1 MGKLIA
7 CLFDFDG
14 VIADTES
21 QYSVFWHEMGVEFLG
36 HDNLE
41 GIIKG
46 QTLTY
51 IYNTYFEGMTSAQQ
65 QITAKLNAYE
75 QQMRYDFIPGFED
88 FYEDLRRHD
97 VRTAIVTS
105 SNEQKMAAAYAYQ
118 PKLLT
123 LFDGILTAEMFSRSK
138 PAPDCYLLG
147 MKHFGTT
154 TENTYV
160 FEDSL
165 NGLRSGRAS
174 GAKVVGLSTTFAAM
188 QVAPLCDVVLP
199 DFKGFTYEQL
209 LKV

>member
-1 MGKLIA
+1 MERKIA

-14 VIADTES
+14 VVADTES
-21 QYSVFWHEMGVEFLG
+21 QYSIFWHQMGLEYLER
-36 HDNLE
+36 DDLE

-65 QITAKLNAYE
+65 QITARLNAFE
-75 QQMRYDFIPGFED
+75 QQMRYDFIPGFMD
-88 FYEDLRRHD
+88 FYEDLHKHN
-97 VRTAIVTS
+97 VGTAIVTS
-105 SNEQKMAAAYAYQ
+105 SNELKMAAAYAYQ
-118 PKLLT
+118 PKLRT
-123 LFDGILTAEMFSRSK
+123 LFDVILTAEMFTRSK

-154 TENTYV
+154 ADDTYV

-174 GAKVVGLSTTFAAM
+174 GAKVVGLSTTFDVE

-199 DFKGFTYEQL
+199 NFKDFTYEKL
-209 LKV
+209 REI